1 MDEHRS
7 LHHLYQQRF
16 RFSSRTTHCG
26 QGAALRRPKWENPP
40 AMLTLSRGQIDVW
53 ACFYSEIRDEAL
65 LNRYRAM
72 MSGAERQKE
81 LSFRFAEDQRCY
93 VVTRALLRTVLS
105 RYAALDPAQWS
116 FALNAYGK
124 PEIGNPYSAKQRIS
138 FNLSHTDGLIVLG
151 IAAGTALGID
161 TENVRTREA
170 PIDIVDSFFAA
181 DEVAALRQL
190 TSDDQTKRFFSY
202 WTLKEAYVKARG
214 MGLSIPLDKISFRL
228 SDDQGIGI
236 SFRSPQNDS
245 SAWRF
250 LQFCPSP
257 DHLAALCTERDE
269 QISMES
275 EVAVRKAVPLQ
286 GEETITCR
294 VLRQS
299 T

>member
-1 MDEHRS
+1 
-7 LHHLYQQRF
+7 
-16 RFSSRTTHCG
+16 
-26 QGAALRRPKWENPP
+26 
-40 AMLTLSRGQIDVW
+40 MLTLARGQVDVW
-53 ACFYSEIRDEAL
+53 ACFYQEIRDKAL

-72 MSGAERQKE
+72 MSDAERQKE
-81 LSFRFAEDQRCY
+81 LCFRFVEDQRRY

-124 PEIGNPYSAKQRIS
+124 PEIGNPYGAKQRIS

-151 IAAGTALGID
+151 MASGTALGID
-161 TENVRTREA
+161 MENVRTRRA
-170 PIDIVDSFFAA
+170 PVDIADSFFAA

-190 TSDDQTKRFFSY
+190 AVEEQNQRFFSY

-214 MGLSIPLDKISFRL
+214 MGLSIPLDKFSFHFFH
-228 SDDQGIGI
+228 DQGIDI
-236 SFRSPQNDS
+236 SFRSPLTDAPS
-245 SAWRF
+245 TWRF

-257 DHLAALCTERDE
+257 DHLVALCTERGG

-275 EVAVRKAVPLQ
+275 EVSIRKAVPLD
-286 GEETITCR
+286 GEETIVCR

-299 T
+299 R